1 MRLRGSNASHATSH
15 DLKGAPSC
23 FSINGQQRHLHV
35 RSAPHTEQRA
45 SPPTPTPRV
54 RRRAPRAPQRARGC
68 GEHNSDGGARALPG
82 GSVVEPPDRP
92 MSCLSRAPRVYIH
105 SEALL
110 RGTRAQS
117 GIGPLSANT
126 PGVVSCIAGRRG
138 GATRV
143 ALDIRAVCP
152 RKAVCGERCGG
163 LRSRGSEVCK
173 NCITV

>member
-1 MRLRGSNASHATSH
+1 MRICACRSLPPHATPRMCG
-15 DLKGAPSC
+15 LAATARGW
-23 FSINGQQRHLHV
+23 FSSQLARLPMMWHGGV
-35 RSAPHTEQRA
+35 F
-45 SPPTPTPRV
+45 
-54 RRRAPRAPQRARGC
+54 RRRLCHARLPPVV
-68 GEHNSDGGARALPG
+68 HGARRRRTL
-82 GSVVEPPDRP
+82 
-92 MSCLSRAPRVYIH
+92 RAAAFLAHRANSGARSTMPAGPIPFPLHTRLMK
-105 SEALL
+105 SSTCSACCA
-110 RGTRAQS
+110 RMGTRAQS

-163 LRSRGSEVCK
+163 LRSGGSEVCK